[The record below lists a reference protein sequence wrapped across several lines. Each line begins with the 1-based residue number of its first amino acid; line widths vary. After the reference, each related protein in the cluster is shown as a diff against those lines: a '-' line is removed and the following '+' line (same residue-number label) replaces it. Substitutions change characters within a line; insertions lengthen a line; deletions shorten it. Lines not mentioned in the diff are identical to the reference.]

1 MSDKVYVAFGAAYA
15 SVDDAK
21 ADFAA
26 LKEIK
31 REGEIRDLTAAIC
44 YKNDK
49 GRIVVHETTHAGKV
63 AAGVGIVAG
72 AIIGALFP
80 PAGMAVIASA
90 VGGAAGL
97 GIVAGTI
104 GHLAGGISRK
114 GMRQIVTSMEEAG
127 GEAAIFAVA
136 VDAAATD
143 VDKALSRAAKKAHHE
158 LDKGDVDAAAE
169 DLAKGLDK
177 SANILGE

>member
-1 MSDKVYVAFGAAYA
+1 MSDKVYIAFGAAYE
-15 SVDDAK
+15 SGDDAK

-104 GHLAGGISRK
+104 GHFAGGVSRK
-114 GMRQIVTSMEEAG
+114 GMREIVKNMEGA

-143 VDKALSRAAKKAHHE
+143 VNKALSRAAKKAQHE
-158 LDKGDVDAAAE
+158 IDKGDVDAAAE

>member
-1 MSDKVYVAFGAAYA
+1 MSDKVYIAFGAAYA

-97 GIVAGTI
+97 GVVAGEGQLLHVGEVHFGRVA
-104 GHLAGGISRK
+104 GHGQQCGGGGASLGSSR
-114 GMRQIVTSMEEAG
+114 RG
-127 GEAAIFAVA
+127 GSHCQSRIPDGSHLH
-136 VDAAATD
+136 DA
-143 VDKALSRAAKKAHHE
+143 
-158 LDKGDVDAAAE
+158 
-169 DLAKGLDK
+169 
-177 SANILGE
+177 